1 MRALEIER
9 PLCVPTMI
17 HAAWCPTAETQ
28 RLIIQSKINER
39 ENPSERRLRRVGLR
53 NYLWARVIVLVVL
66 TFLGLTQV
74 SAQGDFNGSYYT
86 PCQQGPGN
94 WIQCSGNLLQSP
106 GGCMILGFHVGNWV
120 NDPTNIVTTATQ
132 YYALHNLPGSYPPV
146 GSWVIVSGQLYNG
159 VNFSSTGAACP
170 GNYINVTSIT

>member
-1 MRALEIER
+1 VRALEIER

-106 GGCMILGFHVGNWV
+106 GGCMILGF
-120 NDPTNIVTTATQ
+120 IVSSGYTTATQ
-132 YYALHNLPGSYPPV
+132 YYTLHNLPSSYPPV
-146 GSWVIVSGQLYNG
+146 GSWVTVTGQLYNG
-159 VNFSSTGAACP
+159 FNFSPSGAACP
-170 GNYINVTSIT
+170 GNYINVTTIT